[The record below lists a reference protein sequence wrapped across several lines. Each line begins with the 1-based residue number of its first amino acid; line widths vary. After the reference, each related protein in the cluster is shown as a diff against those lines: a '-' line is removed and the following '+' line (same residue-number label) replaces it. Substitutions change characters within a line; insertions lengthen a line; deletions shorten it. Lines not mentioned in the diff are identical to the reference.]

1 MKPIIISFCVLYIVF
16 KFHVYH
22 KLFGIK
28 TIIISYLITV
38 EQTTYGY
45 VIDKMF
51 SMNEVS
57 IKKKTY
63 VWIDT
68 STKDTT

>member
-22 KLFGIK
+22 KWFGIK

-57 IKKKTY
+57 IKKKPY